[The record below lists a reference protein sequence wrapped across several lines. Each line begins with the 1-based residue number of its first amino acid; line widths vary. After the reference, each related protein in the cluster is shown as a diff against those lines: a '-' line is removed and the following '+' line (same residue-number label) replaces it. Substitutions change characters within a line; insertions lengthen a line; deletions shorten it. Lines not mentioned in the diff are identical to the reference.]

1 MPAVAPNT
9 RPNSRI
15 TSDDWHYHMFPEAFL
30 LETRIGCNVEAASK
44 KRVLEQLGQR
54 LAESVPELTQD
65 LVFDALLERERL
77 GSTGLGKGIAL
88 PHARMAQVEQAMGAF
103 IKLNQ
108 GVDFDAIDGE
118 PVDLAFAMLVP
129 EEATDEHLQLLSTLA
144 KMFSDP
150 QFCSELRAADSDQAL
165 FQLISQREASLA
177 D

>member
-1 MPAVAPNT
+1 
-9 RPNSRI
+9 
-15 TSDDWHYHMFPEAFL
+15 MFPNGFL
-30 LETRIGCNVEAASK
+30 LQERIGCNVEAASK

-88 PHARMAQVEQAMGAF
+88 PHARMALVDHAMGAF
-103 IKLNQ
+103 IKLNE

-129 EEATDEHLQLLSTLA
+129 EEATDEHLQMLSTLA
-144 KMFSDP
+144 HMFSDSA
-150 QFCSELRAADSDQAL
+150 FCTQLRQAESDQEL
-165 FQLISQREASLA
+165 FRLIIRREDKAT
-177 D
+177 

>member
-1 MPAVAPNT
+1 
-9 RPNSRI
+9 
-15 TSDDWHYHMFPEAFL
+15 MFPNGFL
-30 LETRIGCNVEAASK
+30 LQERIGCNVEAASK

-88 PHARMAQVEQAMGAF
+88 PHARMALVDHAMGAF
-103 IKLNQ
+103 IKLNE

-129 EEATDEHLQLLSTLA
+129 EEATDEHLQMLSTLA
-144 KMFSDP
+144 HMFSDSA
-150 QFCSELRAADSDQAL
+150 FCTQLRQAESDQEL
-165 FQLISQREASLA
+165 FQLIIRREDKAT
-177 D
+177 

>member
-1 MPAVAPNT
+1 
-9 RPNSRI
+9 
-15 TSDDWHYHMFPEAFL
+15 MFPDGFL
-30 LETRIGCNVEAASK
+30 IEERIGCNVEAASK

-54 LAESVPELTQD
+54 LAESVPDLTQD

-88 PHARMAQVEQAMGAF
+88 PHARMAQVDHAIGSL
-103 IKLNQ
+103 IKLNE

-144 KMFSDP
+144 QIFSDSA
-150 QFCSELRAADSDQAL
+150 FCTQLRQAESDNDL
-165 FQLISQREASLA
+165 FRLIRQREASLIS
-177 D
+177 

>member
-1 MPAVAPNT
+1 
-9 RPNSRI
+9 
-15 TSDDWHYHMFPEAFL
+15 MFPDGFL
-30 LETRIGCNVEAASK
+30 VEERIGCNVEAASK

-54 LAESVPELTQD
+54 LAEPVPELTQD

-108 GVDFDAIDGE
+108 GIDFDAIDGE

-129 EEATDEHLQLLSTLA
+129 QEATDEHLQLLSTLA
-144 KMFSDP
+144 RMFSDEA
-150 QFCSELRAADSDQAL
+150 FCSELRATATDLAL
-165 FQLISQREASLA
+165 FQLIRRREAELA

>member
-1 MPAVAPNT
+1 
-9 RPNSRI
+9 
-15 TSDDWHYHMFPEAFL
+15 MFPNGFL
-30 LETRIGCNVEAASK
+30 LQERIGCNVEAASK

-88 PHARMAQVEQAMGAF
+88 PHARMAQVDQATGAF

-108 GVDFDAIDGE
+108 GIDFDAIDGE

-129 EEATDEHLQLLSTLA
+129 QEATDEHLQLLSTLA
-144 KMFSDP
+144 RMFSDAS
-150 QFCSELRAADSDQAL
+150 FCTKLRSAETDHEL
-165 FQLISQREASLA
+165 FQLIRQREASLS